1 MKNKTL
7 IAAGFAL
14 SLILAGGVSFYAS
27 SNPDGLEKVAEDI
40 GFSETAKENTNADG
54 LLADYGVKGVDN
66 ARLSTGAAGI
76 IGVLAT
82 AGISTGLFYL
92 VRRKPEAKKLIHF
105 RRIRFTHMAT
115 TMGTMSESVSTCTV
129 ILLCTH
135 FLHM

>member
-27 SNPDGLEKVAEDI
+27 SNPDGLEKVAGDI
-40 GFSETAKENTNADG
+40 GFIDTAKEHKNADG

-92 VRRKPEAKKLIHF
+92 VRRKPEATK
-105 RRIRFTHMAT
+105 
-115 TMGTMSESVSTCTV
+115 
-129 ILLCTH
+129 
-135 FLHM
+135 